1 MTKTKQRTWSTYRKL
16 MSNLVPALVFV
27 PVFATGIMLFQKD
40 LREAS
45 VVCFAASVVIGMF
58 SVNLLGLFQNRRMQ
72 AELKPLIHGRPEP
85 HWFVGI
91 GKAGALGA
99 LDPHDD
105 LGFLLLTKDALEYVG
120 ESARYRIPYVDILSV
135 SYKMNAHSL
144 LGLGRWI
151 AIEGRHDGKP
161 FRMLLEPRNFP
172 TILRNKKEAT
182 RIVSELRKLLQG

>member
-1 MTKTKQRTWSTYRKL
+1 MAKTKARTWSTYRKL

-27 PVFATGIMLFQKD
+27 PVFATGLMLFQRD
-40 LREAS
+40 LRVAS
-45 VVCFAASVVIGMF
+45 VVCFAASVLIGLF

-91 GKAGALGA
+91 GRPGAVGA

-105 LGFLLLTKDALEYVG
+105 LGFLLLTNDALEYVG
-120 ESARYRIPYVDILSV
+120 ETARYRIPYVDILNV
-135 SYKMNAHSL
+135 SFKMNAHSL

-161 FRMLLEPRNFP
+161 FRMLAEPRSFP
-172 TILRNKKEAT
+172 TILRNKKEGT
-182 RIVSELRKLLQG
+182 RIVSELRKLLRR